1 MIYDYKSLLE
11 ADDETYQ
18 AWLNT
23 IAIYERQALN
33 KLAAFKSNIP
43 DTSEN
48 KQEYAENYV
57 VSKVFADDM
66 SKSVMDALQNR
77 QQEIEQGFRFGAIN

>member
-1 MIYDYKSLLE
+1 MVYDYKSLLE
-11 ADDETYQ
+11 ADDETYA
-18 AWLNT
+18 AWMGT
-23 IAIYERQALN
+23 IEIYERQALN
-33 KLAAFKSNIP
+33 KLAAFKADIP
-43 DTSEN
+43 DDSAN

-57 VSKVFADDM
+57 VAKVFADDM